1 MNEQENQRP
10 ATFRLQRLVDVSG
23 VSGTGHIAD
32 GVRWPDGTATVR
44 WRSDHPST
52 TNWDRGMESV
62 EHINGHS
69 GSTHVV
75 WDNPLLTPP
84 DLRQVEGR
92 LMNCLQGELE
102 GWDQGPLLESL
113 WASISDIQPLLSE
126 VAALRKELGRG

>member
-62 EHINGHS
+62 EHINGHG

-75 WDNPLLTPP
+75 WDNPLLIPP
-84 DLRQVEGR
+84 DLQQVQGR
-92 LMNCLQGELE
+92 LENVLQGEVE
-102 GWDQGPLLESL
+102 CWDYKPFMESV
-113 WASISDIQPLLSE
+113 WASIRDIQPLIAE
-126 VAALRKELGRG
+126 VAALRKELGR